1 MKHEFA
7 RILAGAGKTG
17 FRKNFFKVFMFL
29 DLKVV
34 LDIGVEITPN
44 SKFWPRKNILYT
56 ILTVTS
62 FSINYNKLT
71 NHN

>member
-1 MKHEFA
+1 
-7 RILAGAGKTG
+7 
-17 FRKNFFKVFMFL
+17 MFL
-29 DLKVV
+29 GLKVV